1 VNKSLQDIRAEV
13 VSSDIRTKSIAI
25 EKATYLHSLGFNMNW
40 ASFHVVELMSTANVK
55 YKRVG
60 YLAACQSFGDDTD
73 VVLLIPNLLK
83 KDLASPN
90 PAEAALAIS
99 CLANIVTPELSQT
112 LVADVYSLLNN
123 HKPDLRRRA
132 CLCLYKC
139 FLRYPEALRPSFAR
153 LTECLEDDDQTVV
166 QAAVTV
172 LSELAMH
179 NPKTYL
185 PLAPKFYK
193 LLTTS
198 SSNWMTIKLVKV
210 FGALTPLEPRLG
222 KKLVGPLSEIL
233 ETTGAK
239 SLMYECIRTVVQGM
253 TSQEKIVR
261 QAVDKLKDMLE
272 DTDPNIKFLA
282 LHALTFLLDSHPRIV
297 AEHKGNIFACLDHED
312 ANIQYCALKIVRGL
326 VTKKTLMD
334 TTAHL
339 MGAMGRAD
347 KKFRDELVWSVIHIC
362 MSDRYALV
370 TDFVWYLSVLADLIR
385 VPSSSHGK
393 LVGDQIVDVCLRVEV
408 IRESAVGILAP
419 ILIDPTLLEMSSVNK
434 TVPEA
439 LKAIAWVVGEYAH
452 YLTDHAEIAHALTQ
466 QQVTQLPGPVQSVY
480 IHSALKIYS
489 SAVSAHL
496 QATRGADASILVP
509 ENEDLADIRDII
521 SGKRLTP
528 FMVSLNLEVRERSCQ
543 LKTILDAVQDA
554 EDEEAGSG
562 MALIEE
568 FANVFAEEVQPVS
581 TKAQRKLTAPEDLN
595 VNAPLSTEWDHLLES
610 SDSESDDEYSGRK
623 GKKGKK
629 KSKGPKSVTDLF
641 TVKKS
646 KEQIAKEEKEARKML
661 ANHKKKMGNYYLA
674 QEEETGTGGRKSKKA
689 GKAAAA
695 LTATDSAAMQAMQA
709 HMAAHSLGGPV
720 ARPSIKGEDDS
731 SDEDEDFG
739 DAPALKIGGYQPTNA
754 ASKLHSNLVAYD
766 PLKPGGRGEGEMP
779 TIEAYPRFDPYERD
793 DAFNPFSV
801 GDGKKKKKKKK
812 TSKKDK
818 DSSVALPSG
827 GEKKEKKEKKK
838 KEKTKE
844 KDGDGEKKKKK
855 SSKAEADGEKKKKKK
870 KSKD

>member
-1 VNKSLQDIRAEV
+1 MNKSLQDIRAEV

-210 FGALTPLEPRLG
+210 FGALTPLEPRLS

-233 ETTGAK
+233 ETTSAK
-239 SLMYECIRTVVQGM
+239 SLLYECIRTVVQGM

-297 AEHKGNIFACLDHED
+297 AEHKGNIFGCLDHED
-312 ANIQYCALKIVRGL
+312 SNIQYCALKIVRGL

-347 KKFRDELVWSVIHIC
+347 AKFRDELVWSVIHIC

-393 LVGDQIVDVCLRVEV
+393 LVGDQIIDVCLRVEV
-408 IRESAVGILAP
+408 IRESAVGIMAP
-419 ILIDPTLLEMSSVNK
+419 ILIDPTLLEMTSVNK
-434 TVPEA
+434 TVPDA
-439 LKAIAWVVGEYAH
+439 LKAIAWVVGEYAV
-452 YLTDHAEIAHALTQ
+452 LQTWRTHARVDATTSDAITGSSSKH
-466 QQVTQLPGPVQSVY
+466 
-480 IHSALKIYS
+480 IHS
-489 SAVSAHL
+489 
-496 QATRGADASILVP
+496 
-509 ENEDLADIRDII
+509 
-521 SGKRLTP
+521 
-528 FMVSLNLEVRERSCQ
+528 
-543 LKTILDAVQDA
+543 
-554 EDEEAGSG
+554 
-562 MALIEE
+562 
-568 FANVFAEEVQPVS
+568 
-581 TKAQRKLTAPEDLN
+581 QRA
-595 VNAPLSTEWDHLLES
+595 
-610 SDSESDDEYSGRK
+610 
-623 GKKGKK
+623 
-629 KSKGPKSVTDLF
+629 
-641 TVKKS
+641 
-646 KEQIAKEEKEARKML
+646 
-661 ANHKKKMGNYYLA
+661 
-674 QEEETGTGGRKSKKA
+674 
-689 GKAAAA
+689 
-695 LTATDSAAMQAMQA
+695 
-709 HMAAHSLGGPV
+709 
-720 ARPSIKGEDDS
+720 
-731 SDEDEDFG
+731 
-739 DAPALKIGGYQPTNA
+739 
-754 ASKLHSNLVAYD
+754 
-766 PLKPGGRGEGEMP
+766 
-779 TIEAYPRFDPYERD
+779 
-793 DAFNPFSV
+793 
-801 GDGKKKKKKKK
+801 
-812 TSKKDK
+812 
-818 DSSVALPSG
+818 
-827 GEKKEKKEKKK
+827 
-838 KEKTKE
+838 
-844 KDGDGEKKKKK
+844 
-855 SSKAEADGEKKKKKK
+855 
-870 KSKD
+870 